1 MRRAAVLVS
10 AGLPRCW
17 RRAASAQNDRPRN
30 LILFVPD
37 GLRGRIVT
45 PQTAPT
51 MAEVRDKG
59 VNFKNSHS
67 LFPTFTT
74 ANASAMATGHH
85 LGDTGDFSNTIYTGY
100 PVEAAGGTVTPFLES
115 DPVLRDVDEHFGG
128 DYLNEE
134 TVLKMAR
141 AKGYSTAA
149 MGKLGPTLIF
159 DHTDKIGADGLHSIV
174 IDDATGSKNGVP
186 LSQEMQ
192 AALTKAGLP
201 LVTPSRGES
210 AKAGDAKTPGTL
222 VPNTAQQAYF
232 ADVATKVVLPMFK
245 ARNKPFV
252 LVFWSRDPDGS
263 QHNNGDSLNTVTP
276 GINGPT
282 SIAGIHNADD
292 NLAQLR
298 KALDDLGLAAST
310 NIIISSDHGFSTI
323 SKESK
328 SSPAAKASY
337 DDTPKDFL
345 PMGFLAIDLAKA
357 LDLPLFDPNDKNA
370 RVADNAHPKAGN
382 GLLGNDP
389 DKPDLV
395 VANNGGSDLIYLPNK
410 DKKLAART
418 IKALLE
424 QDYVSGLFVDDK
436 LGRFPGTLEMSQLG
450 LKGKA
455 VTPTPSIV
463 VNFRSYTTGCDEPTN
478 CSVEVADTVLRQ
490 GQGMHGS
497 FGRGDTMNFT
507 AAIGPDFKAGYVD
520 PLPVSNAD
528 VGMTIAQL
536 MGLHTAA
543 AGGLIGRVMS
553 EALPNG
559 IIPKA
564 ADGNDHLQA
573 GSQRTADDREVPARA
588 VATLFRCGGISGA
601 NGRPRSRRRQ
611 TKNGGEITPP
621 SQLCRFPGDGYIPM
635 SNTFGRCA
643 SGNAA
648 APTMVA
654 TILIRVRLLRCL
666 PRIWL
671 AIHSS
676 ISVSTST
683 ARSAPSF
690 RSRCPATAQR
700 CAAAPASR
708 TRRPRDARLPWP
720 TGRRNVRRRC
730 ARRRHR

>member
-1 MRRAAVLVS
+1 MRRSIVLLS
-10 AGLPRCW
+10 AGLMLLSTEM
-17 RRAASAQNDRPRN
+17 ASAQNSTPHN

-45 PQTAPT
+45 PETAPA

-59 VNFKNSHS
+59 INFKNSHS

-74 ANASAMATGHH
+74 ANASAMATGHY

-100 PVEAAGGTVTPFLES
+100 PVGPAGGTVTPFLEA
-115 DPVLRDVDEHFGG
+115 DPVILDADEHFGG

-149 MGKLGPTLIF
+149 IGKLGPTLIF

-174 IDDATGSKNGVP
+174 IDDSTGGKGGVA

-192 AALTKAGLP
+192 AALATANLP
-201 LVTPSRGES
+201 LATPSRGDN
-210 AKAGDAKTPGTL
+210 AKAGDATTPGTL
-222 VPNTAQQAYF
+222 VPNTAQQAYM
-232 ADVATKVVLPMFK
+232 ADVATKAVLPMFK

-263 QHNNGDSLNTVTP
+263 QHNTGDSLNTVTP

-282 SIAGIHNADD
+282 SMAGIKNADN

-298 KALDDLGLAAST
+298 KALDDLGLAATT
-310 NIIISSDHGFSTI
+310 NIIVSSDHGFSTI

-328 SSPAAKASY
+328 TSPSAKLTY
-337 DDTPKDFL
+337 GDTPKDFL

-357 LDLPLFDPNDKNA
+357 LDLPLFDPNNKNA

-382 GLLGNDP
+382 GLLGQDP
-389 DKPDLV
+389 AKPDLV
-395 VANNGGSDLIYLPNK
+395 VATNGGSDLIYLPNNK
-410 DKKLAART
+410 DKKLADRT

-424 QDYVSGLFVDDK
+424 QDYVSGLFVDDRF
-436 LGRFPGTLEMSQLG
+436 GRFPGTLPMSQLG

-463 VNFRSYTTGCDEPTN
+463 VNFRSYVAGCEEPTN

-497 FGRGDTMNFT
+497 FGRGDTMNFM

-520 PLPVSNAD
+520 TLPVNNAD

-536 MGLHTAA
+536 LDLHPVG
-543 AGGLIGRVMS
+543 AGGLTGRVMS

-559 IIPKA
+559 ITPKA
-564 ADGNDHLQA
+564 ADGTITSKPAANGLKTVLKFQRVL
-573 GSQRTADDREVPARA
+573 SQRYFD
-588 VATLFRCGGISGA
+588 VAG
-601 NGRPRSRRRQ
+601 
-611 TKNGGEITPP
+611 
-621 SQLCRFPGDGYIPM
+621 FPGRTVGLDADAGKQK
-635 SNTFGRCA
+635 
-643 SGNAA
+643 
-648 APTMVA
+648 
-654 TILIRVRLLRCL
+654 
-666 PRIWL
+666 
-671 AIHSS
+671 
-676 ISVSTST
+676 T
-683 ARSAPSF
+683 AG
-690 RSRCPATAQR
+690 Q
-700 CAAAPASR
+700 
-708 TRRPRDARLPWP
+708 
-720 TGRRNVRRRC
+720 
-730 ARRRHR
+730 